1 MPPENPSPPAP
12 RRGLKL
18 AAWGLAIAAAA
29 VVAAG
34 LATRSA
40 DAERLRARADAQSV
54 PTVAVIAPGKAGA
67 AAALELPGRIEAYSR
82 APIFARVAGYVKSW
96 HADIGAGVKAGQLLA
111 VIETPELDQ
120 QLRQAQAELANVR
133 ANAELSAATA
143 RRWTELLATGTVTR
157 QGAEEKQGDYAARK
171 SQVIALQANVERFET
186 LKRFSRI
193 VAPFDGVV
201 TARSTD
207 VGALVNGGSAP
218 GNELFVISDT
228 KRLRVYVSV
237 PQAYATAI
245 PAGAKATLKVPER
258 PGRRYEAT
266 VQSLSRS
273 IAAGSGSMLVQLAA
287 DNTAAELLPGGYASV
302 SFPLPA
308 TAGAL
313 TIPPSALL
321 FDKAGLRVATVD
333 AQGKVV
339 LKAVTVARDTGA
351 LIELATGL
359 SADDRVI
366 DSPPDGIAE
375 GDPVRIAQAA
385 APAGA
390 ATGAPKP

>member
-1 MPPENPSPPAP
+1 MPPENTSPSAP
-12 RRGLKL
+12 RRGASLL
-18 AAWGLAIAAAA
+18 AWGLAIAAVA
-29 VVAAG
+29 VVVTG

-40 DAERLRARADAQSV
+40 DAERLRERAQAQSV
-54 PTVAVIAPGKAGA
+54 PTVTVIAPGKAGS
-67 AAALELPGRIEAYSR
+67 AAALELPGRIEAFSR

-96 HADIGAGVKAGQLLA
+96 HADIGASVKAGQLLA

-120 QLRQAQAELANVR
+120 QLQQARAELANVR
-133 ANAELSAATA
+133 ASAELAAATA
-143 RRWTELLATGTVTR
+143 RRWTDLLATGTVTR
-157 QGAEEKQGDYAARK
+157 QGAEEKQGDYAAKR
-171 SQVIALQANVERFET
+171 SQVAALQANVERYET
-186 LKRFSRI
+186 LKRFSRV

-207 VGALVNGGSAP
+207 VGALVNGGSTP

-228 KRLRVYVSV
+228 KKLRVYVSV
-237 PQAYATAI
+237 PQAHAAAI
-245 PAGAKATLKVPER
+245 GQGAKATLKVPER

-266 VQSLSRS
+266 VQSLAQA
-273 IAAGSGSMLVQLAA
+273 INAASGSMLVQLAA
-287 DNTAAELLPGGYASV
+287 DNVGGELLPGGYVGV

-308 TAGAL
+308 AAGTL

-351 LIELATGL
+351 LIEIATGL
-359 SADDRVI
+359 AAEDRVI
-366 DSPPDGIAE
+366 DSPPDGIAA
-375 GDPVRIAQAA
+375 GDAVRV
-385 APAGA
+385 
-390 ATGAPKP
+390 ATAR